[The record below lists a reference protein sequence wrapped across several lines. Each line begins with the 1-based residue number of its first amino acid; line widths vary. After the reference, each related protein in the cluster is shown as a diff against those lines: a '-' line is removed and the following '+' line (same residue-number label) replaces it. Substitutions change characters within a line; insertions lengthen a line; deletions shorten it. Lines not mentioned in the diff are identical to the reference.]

1 VSTVRFD
8 VAGKRRNGVCS
19 TFLADS
25 ERDSFVP
32 VFVKRA
38 AHFRLPADP
47 WAAVIMIGAGTG
59 VAPFIGFLEERR
71 ARGDGGRNW
80 LFFGEQRRSTD
91 HYYANELD
99 AFRADGV
106 LHHLDVAFSRD
117 QPHRVYVQHRI
128 CEQGARLWAW
138 LEGGAHV
145 YVCGDMNGM
154 AKGVHAA
161 LHDLVALHGG
171 MSVEEADA
179 YLRHLAETG
188 RYSRDVY

>member
-1 VSTVRFD
+1 
-8 VAGKRRNGVCS
+8 
-19 TFLADS
+19 
-25 ERDSFVP
+25 
-32 VFVKRA
+32 
-38 AHFRLPADP
+38 
-47 WAAVIMIGAGTG
+47 MIGAGTG

-106 LHHLDVAFSRD
+106 LHHLDLAFSRD

-171 MSVEEADA
+171 MSVRGGRRLPPSPGRDGPLLARRL
-179 YLRHLAETG
+179 LRAAFRSPRAG
-188 RYSRDVY
+188 RRRSGDRRSGHRRNDPVGFWR